1 MERVIRYPKQGF
13 TSEPFNKVR
22 LFGISLITG
31 GTNMTERNYLRI
43 MKRLLDEGDYRE
55 GRNGGVYSLFGEQM
69 RFDLRDGFPLL
80 TTKRVHFN
88 SVVVELLWMLR
99 GDTNVAWMKR
109 EGVTIWDEWSDSDG
123 ELGPVYGAQWRSWI
137 KSVNMGNVEID
148 QIAQVIKSL
157 RDDPY
162 GRRHIVTA
170 WNPADIPDMALPPC
184 HMMFQFHVSNGRLN
198 CQLYQRS
205 ADWFLGVPFNIASYA
220 LLTHLIAREV
230 GLEPGE
236 FIHTFGD
243 LHLYANHT
251 EAARLQLWREPRDL
265 PILCYP
271 GSGHTL
277 DKWDG
282 IFNVRPKQVWVDAYD
297 SYPTIKA
304 EVSA

>member
-1 MERVIRYPKQGF
+1 MA
-13 TSEPFNKVR
+13 
-22 LFGISLITG
+22 
-31 GTNMTERNYLRI
+31 ERNYLRI

-80 TTKRVHFN
+80 TTKRVHFK

-109 EGVTIWDEWSDSDG
+109 EGVTIWDEWIDERG
-123 ELGPVYGAQWRSWI
+123 ELGPVYGAQWRAWPDNYNETG
-137 KSVNMGNVEID
+137 SVVLHD
-148 QIAQVIKSL
+148 QISQVIHSL
-157 RDDPY
+157 KTDPFS
-162 GRRHIVTA
+162 RRHVVSA
-170 WNPADIPDMALPPC
+170 WNVGQLHRMALPPC

-243 LHLYANHT
+243 LHLYANHV
-251 EAARLQLWREPRDL
+251 EAARLQLERPVRDL

-277 DKWDG
+277 DKWDR
-282 IFNVRPKQVWVDAYD
+282 IFNVTPELVWVEAYD
-297 SYPTIKA
+297 PHPTIKA